1 MPRSVAAIVAASAA
15 ALLGLAALAAPAG
28 AQSSSPFLPPPLT
41 SPIGIPH
48 RPFSGNPFA
57 VCGVA
62 LPGQARCGIQAL
74 PPADQPS
81 LTSPAVVSAP
91 SGLSP
96 RSIDTVYGFAGTGG
110 SGTIAL
116 VDAYDDPNAASDLAS
131 FSSQYGL
138 PAPNFTKVSQTGS
151 TTALPAS
158 NPSWDLEI
166 SLDIEWAHAIA
177 PSASILLVEANS
189 ANLSDLLTA
198 ETYAGAHARYV
209 SNSWGSS
216 EFSGETADDS
226 DFAASGV
233 SYFAAA
239 GDSGAG
245 VEYPAASPNVIAVG
259 GTSLSFTNSNVLA
272 SETAWSGSGGG
283 CSTVERAPSAQSG
296 FNQYSALGCGGD
308 RAVPDMS
315 LDADPNSGVAVYDST
330 PYEGSTG
337 WWTVGGTS
345 LATPMSAAEASAQN
359 LTVSSSTV
367 YGSQIPFRDILT
379 GSNGFSAGPGL
390 DLVTGRGSWAYTPG
404 APTGLTATASSA
416 GITLSWTAPSAGS
429 AAVSTYNI
437 WRGASSGGETELAQG
452 VTGTTFVDA
461 AVTSGTKYFYDVQP
475 VNSAGTGP
483 YSNEIS
489 ATATATPSS
498 SGSSGSGS
506 SGSGGSGSGS
516 GGSGSGTSGSGSSG
530 GGFGSGSGTS
540 GSGSSGSG
548 GSGSGSGGSGS
559 GGSGSGGSGS
569 GSGGSG
575 SGGSG
580 SGGSGSGGSGSGGA
594 LTASFRTVCSG
605 GTCQF
610 TSTSTDAGGTITSY
624 SWSGSGGLTGTGS
637 SISHNYGAG
646 SYTVQLTVKDSR
658 GLSSTSTSTTVTC
671 FSVISQ
677 TFCFG

>member
-1 MPRSVAAIVAASAA
+1 MRFDMPRFVAAIVGASAA
-15 ALLGLAALAAPAG
+15 ALLGLAALAVPAG
-28 AQSSSPFLPPPLT
+28 AQTSGSFLPPPLT

-62 LPGQARCGIQAL
+62 LPGQARCGIQVL

-81 LTSPAVVSAP
+81 PINPAVVSAP

-116 VDAYDDPNAASDLAS
+116 VDAYDDPNAASDLAA

-138 PAPNFTKVSQTGS
+138 PAPNFTKVNQTGQTS
-151 TTALPAS
+151 PLPAI
-158 NPSWDLEI
+158 NTSWDLEI

-177 PSASILLVEANS
+177 PSAPILLVEANS
-189 ANLSDLLTA
+189 ADLSDLLTA

-216 EFSGETADDS
+216 EFSGENADDS

-245 VEYPAASPNVIAVG
+245 VEYPAASPNVTAVG
-259 GTSLSFTNSNVLA
+259 GTSLSFTSSNALA

-283 CSTVERAPSAQSG
+283 CSSYERATSAQSS
-296 FNQYSALGCGGD
+296 FSQYSALGCGGN
-308 RAVPDMS
+308 RAVPDAA

-345 LATPMSAAEASAQN
+345 LATPMFAAEASAQG

-404 APTGLTATASSA
+404 TPTGLTATASST

-437 WRGASSGGETELAQG
+437 WRGSSSGGETELAQG
-452 VTGTTFVDA
+452 VTGTTFLDA
-461 AVTSGTKYFYDVQP
+461 AVTSGTKYFYEVQP
-475 VNSAGTGP
+475 VNSGGTGP
-483 YSNEIS
+483 YSNETS
-489 ATATATPSS
+489 TTATATPSS
-498 SGSSGSGS
+498 SGGSGSGTSGSGGSGSGSGSGS
-506 SGSGGSGSGS
+506 SGSGTSGSGGSNGFGS
-516 GGSGSGTSGSGSSG
+516 GGSGSGTSGSG
-530 GGFGSGSGTS
+530 
-540 GSGSSGSG
+540 
-548 GSGSGSGGSGS
+548 GSGSGSGG
-559 GGSGSGGSGS
+559 
-569 GSGGSG
+569 
-575 SGGSG
+575 
-580 SGGSGSGGSGSGGA
+580 
-594 LTASFRTVCSG
+594 
-605 GTCQF
+605 
-610 TSTSTDAGGTITSY
+610 
-624 SWSGSGGLTGTGS
+624 
-637 SISHNYGAG
+637 
-646 SYTVQLTVKDSR
+646 
-658 GLSSTSTSTTVTC
+658 
-671 FSVISQ
+671 
-677 TFCFG
+677 